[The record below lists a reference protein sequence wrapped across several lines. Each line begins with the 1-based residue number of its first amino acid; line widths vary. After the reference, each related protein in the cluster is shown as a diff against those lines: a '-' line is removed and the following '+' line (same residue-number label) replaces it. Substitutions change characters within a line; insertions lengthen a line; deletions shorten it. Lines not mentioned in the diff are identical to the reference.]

1 MLSFQVGV
9 AATVVVIAVCFV
21 GAHVNFKDSWAMQSR
36 APGGQKSGY
45 ALEEQKDDYVIYYGD
60 DSSDAVQK
68 LSEYDTVVIEP
79 KNFSRENVLKLQKS
93 GSRVLGYLSIVEQN
107 GDDVD
112 FISLKDGWFFMPEG
126 EQIKNEAWN
135 SYYMD
140 IREKGYQN
148 FLLRQIYAHVV
159 SKGLDGIMID
169 TVGDIDDSH
178 WSDGVKSGMKD
189 SYRDFLMRIRKNYSK
204 LYIIQNWGFKTI
216 YTHSGAMVDGVMW
229 EGLSD
234 GIIESD
240 QWSRDWLEKLGDM
253 GLDIY
258 AVVPSG
264 GTFGNHGNKNSNVF
278 IYKRDGD
285 VYDSVN

>member
-9 AATVVVIAVCFV
+9 AAAAVVLAVCFV

-36 APGGQKSGY
+36 GSGY
-45 ALEEQKDDYVIYYGD
+45 ALEERRDDYVIYYGD
-60 DSSDAVQK
+60 DSSDAVEK
-68 LSEYDTVVIEP
+68 LSKYDTVVIEP

-107 GDDVD
+107 EDDID
-112 FISLKDGWFFMPEG
+112 FISLKGGWFFMPEG
-126 EQIKNEAWN
+126 ERIKNEAWN

-148 FLLRQIYAHVV
+148 FLLRQIYAHAV

-169 TVGDIDDSH
+169 TAGDIDDSN

-204 LYIIQNWGFKTI
+204 LYIVQNWGFETI
-216 YTHSGAMVDGVMW
+216 YTHSGAVVDGVMW

-240 QWSRDWLEKLGDM
+240 QWSRDWLGKLEDM

-264 GTFGNHGNKNSNVF
+264 GTFGNHGNKNSNIF
-278 IYKRDGD
+278 IYERDSD